1 MKAYLTILRMRFAVQ
16 LQYRAAAAAAFFT
29 QLFFGFV
36 RVMVFQAFYASTTSV
51 QPISLEQVVTYT
63 WIVQVTFRMQPWSGD
78 NDIIDMIRDGN
89 VAYELCRPLDLY
101 LNWYCRLI
109 SQRIVPAMLTGIP
122 LFLLVLLLPEGFGP
136 KLPASPAAGAAW
148 FISMGFA
155 LLLGCAIGNLMTLS
169 TLWTLAGYGMQR
181 IVPALVMVF
190 SGSIVPLVYYPDWA
204 QDILKY
210 TPFSGLVEIPLRFY
224 LEVLPVS
231 KLLPFILLQC
241 GWTLVFIITGIL
253 ILKAGMRRVVVQGG

>member
-1 MKAYLTILRMRFAVQ
+1 MKMRFAVQ
-16 LQYRAAAAAAFFT
+16 LQYRAAAAAAFST

-36 RVMVFQAFYASTTSV
+36 RVMVFQAFYSSSTSV

-101 LNWYCRLI
+101 FNWYCRLI
-109 SQRIVPAMLTGIP
+109 SQKLVPALLTGIP
-122 LFLLVLLLPEGFGP
+122 LFAIVLLLPEGFGAKP
-136 KLPASPAAGAAW
+136 PASPAAGAAW
-148 FISMGFA
+148 FISTGFA

-181 IVPALVMVF
+181 IVPALIMVF

-204 QDILKY
+204 QGILRY
-210 TPFSGLVEIPLRFY
+210 LPFSSLLDIPLRFY
-224 LEVLPVS
+224 LGVLPIS
-231 KLLPFILLQC
+231 ELFSFILLQC
-241 GWTLVFIITGIL
+241 GWTLIFTVTGIL

>member
-1 MKAYLTILRMRFAVQ
+1 MRFAVQ

-36 RVMVFQAFYASTTSV
+36 RVMVFQAFYASSTSV
-51 QPISLEQVVTYT
+51 QPISVEQAVTYT
-63 WIVQVTFRMQPWSGD
+63 WIVQSTLRMQPWGGD
-78 NDIIDMIRDGN
+78 NDVIDMIRDGN

-101 LNWYCRLI
+101 FNWYCRLI
-109 SQRIVPAMLTGIP
+109 SQRIVPALLTGIP
-122 LFLLVLLLPEGFGP
+122 LFALVLLLPEGFGP
-136 KLPASPAAGAAW
+136 KLPVSPAAGAAW

-181 IVPALVMVF
+181 IVPGLVIIF

-204 QDILKY
+204 QVILKFM
-210 TPFSGLVEIPLRFY
+210 PFSGLVDIPLRFY
-224 LEVLPVS
+224 LGVLPVS
-231 KLLPFILLQC
+231 ELFSFTLLQC
-241 GWTLVFIITGIL
+241 GWTLFFIIAGIL